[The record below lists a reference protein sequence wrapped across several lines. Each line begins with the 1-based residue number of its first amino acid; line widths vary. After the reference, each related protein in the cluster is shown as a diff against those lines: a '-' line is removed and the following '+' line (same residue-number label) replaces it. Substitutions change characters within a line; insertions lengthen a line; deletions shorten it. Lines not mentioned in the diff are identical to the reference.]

1 MMTATTIYTA
11 STAQTT
17 DDKKQIENKKYCEW
31 LLGKWVLIAMRLA
44 NENGLAEKDIDLSS
58 IPIKMQVSLFFI
70 YTCIYYLVKTRWD
83 D

>member
-1 MMTATTIYTA
+1 MTATTIYTA
-11 STAQTT
+11 SSAQTT

-31 LLGKWVLIAMRLA
+31 LLGKWVFIAMRLA

-58 IPIKMQVSLFFI
+58 IPMRMPVSLFFI
-70 YTCIYYLVKTRWD
+70 YTCIYYSVKTRWD